1 METKPCFVTRDA
13 PPINSLPETQDLL
26 FKEFQL
32 KGKDNQEFKLKI
44 IKEKNNIIFQA
55 NINNDI
61 NTFIYKKVLLLND
74 FYESNKIFKQY
85 DSIEDLFES
94 YFQHLDKSEISI
106 LYEENKIKLCFII
119 EYRNKNIEIP
129 FILNQENA
137 DIANIVSGVVDKI
150 KILDEIKNELKQQK
164 KENENLKNDLQKS
177 KIENEKIIKELN
189 LKIDNILEEYKKSQ
203 LEKENYIKNEK
214 LLDLIYPTGSI
225 YISINNVAPSEFL
238 GGKWEQ
244 IKEGYALW
252 TCSSNAGK
260 TISAG
265 LPNIKGSIGKQALF
279 NNATS
284 SGAFSLDD
292 GMGFG
297 GGSYNF
303 TSKIFSFDAS
313 KYNSI
318 YGKSSTVQPPA
329 YKIYAWKRIE

>member
-1 METKPCFVTRDA
+1 M
-13 PPINSLPETQDLL
+13 
-26 FKEFQL
+26 
-32 KGKDNQEFKLKI
+32 
-44 IKEKNNIIFQA
+44 
-55 NINNDI
+55 
-61 NTFIYKKVLLLND
+61 
-74 FYESNKIFKQY
+74 
-85 DSIEDLFES
+85 
-94 YFQHLDKSEISI
+94 
-106 LYEENKIKLCFII
+106 
-119 EYRNKNIEIP
+119 
-129 FILNQENA
+129 
-137 DIANIVSGVVDKI
+137 
-150 KILDEIKNELKQQK
+150 
-164 KENENLKNDLQKS
+164 
-177 KIENEKIIKELN
+177 
-189 LKIDNILEEYKKSQ
+189 
-203 LEKENYIKNEK
+203 
-214 LLDLIYPTGSI
+214 
-225 YISINNVAPSEFL
+225 APSEFL

-297 GGSYNF
+297 GGSYDF